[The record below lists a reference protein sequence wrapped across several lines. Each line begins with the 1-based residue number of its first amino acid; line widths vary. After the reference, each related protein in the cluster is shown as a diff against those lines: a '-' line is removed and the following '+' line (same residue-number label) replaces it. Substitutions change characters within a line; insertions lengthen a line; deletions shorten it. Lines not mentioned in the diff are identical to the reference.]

1 MSICG
6 GVVDFEPSYCGPQ
19 VVVDL
24 ASYVVV
30 CALHVVVVLV
40 VGGEIGDFLDIVCHS
55 SGLDMIVRC
64 RDFLLS
70 HLVGP
75 SVW

>member
-6 GVVDFEPSYCGPQ
+6 GVVDFETSYCGPQ

-24 ASYVVV
+24 VSHVV
-30 CALHVVVVLV
+30 CALHVVVLV
-40 VGGEIGDFLDIVCHS
+40 VGEENNDFIGKVCHS
-55 SGLDMIVRC
+55 SRLGIMIVRC